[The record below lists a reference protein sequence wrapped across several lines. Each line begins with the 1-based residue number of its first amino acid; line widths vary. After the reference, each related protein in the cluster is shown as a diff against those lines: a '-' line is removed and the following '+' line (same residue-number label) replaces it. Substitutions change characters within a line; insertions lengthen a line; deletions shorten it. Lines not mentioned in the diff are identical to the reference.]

1 MSARVNTRRQ
11 PSVSNKWRRE
21 PTTASRPSRR
31 HVRTI
36 FSLSSEC

>member
-1 MSARVNTRRQ
+1 MTSGVNTRRQ
-11 PSVSNKWRRE
+11 PSVSNKRRRE

-31 HVRTI
+31 RVHAI